1 MQWHILQ
8 WLPGCSLH
16 QFMTAPCLRLSPA
29 ADDRFIIKTMKKS
42 EIKLLFELLPKYQR
56 HIRMYP
62 HTLLTRFYGVH
73 RIVPADGRAV
83 RFVVMGNILR
93 R

>member
-1 MQWHILQ
+1 MIPHPCPCATSSHHCSQ
-8 WLPGCSLH
+8 LPRCP
-16 QFMTAPCLRLSPA
+16 AAPA

-42 EIKLLFELLPKYQR
+42 EIKLLFELLPKYVR

-83 RFVVMGNILR
+83 RFVVMGNIFR

>member
-1 MQWHILQ
+1 
-8 WLPGCSLH
+8 
-16 QFMTAPCLRLSPA
+16 
-29 ADDRFIIKTMKKS
+29 MKKS
-42 EIKLLFELLPKYQR
+42 EIKLLFELLPKYVR

-83 RFVVMGNILR
+83 RFVVMGNIFR